1 LTGRSGDA
9 LLDSWIFGA
18 SGSPVDCVWTRG
30 RKVVTDGKHH
40 NAASV
45 ASRFRKRLEGLLAA

>member
-1 LTGRSGDA
+1 MGRSGDA

-18 SGSPVDCVWTRG
+18 SRCPVDSVWTRG
-30 RKVVTDGKHH
+30 RKVVTGGRHQ
-40 NAASV
+40 NGELI